1 MVIHKSFADFV
12 LFLYIHMAHAD
23 SDFHATEQQVI
34 LKKMTRLFPEETAL
48 EQKLEKANEEYEL
61 LSPERIPG
69 VIRETFAL
77 YKDVKFAQKYKV
89 YTDMYDII
97 NADGKIDES
106 ETEALN
112 ELKEIIEMGTA
123 LKTNGHS

>member
-34 LKKMTRLFPEETAL
+34 LKKMARLFPEEP
-48 EQKLEKANEEYEL
+48 EMEKKLEKANEEYEL

-123 LKTNGHS
+123 QKSNGQ

>member
-23 SDFHATEQQVI
+23 SDFHVTEQQVI
-34 LKKMTRLFPEETAL
+34 LKKMTRLFPEETGL

-112 ELKEIIEMGTA
+112 ELKEIIEMGTT

>member
-1 MVIHKSFADFV
+1 MEK
-12 LFLYIHMAHAD
+12 
-23 SDFHATEQQVI
+23 
-34 LKKMTRLFPEETAL
+34 
-48 EQKLEKANEEYEL
+48 KLEKANVEYEL

-123 LKTNGHS
+123 QKSNGQ

>member
-34 LKKMTRLFPEETAL
+34 LKKMTRLFPEEP
-48 EQKLEKANEEYEL
+48 EMEKKLEKANEEYEL

-123 LKTNGHS
+123 QKSNGQ